1 MTNGYIYG
9 IIESWKR
16 GKPESQNSN
25 ERSDIMKK
33 LKIYKVYMED
43 ASSGSLYSTFVPAEN
58 EKKASEY
65 CSGNGEC
72 VTVKNADD
80 YKIHLETLA
89 ETLASNRW
97 GRAEIEIIT
106 RTLELAGVSQ

>member
-1 MTNGYIYG
+1 
-9 IIESWKR
+9 
-16 GKPESQNSN
+16 
-25 ERSDIMKK
+25 MKK

-43 ASSGSLYSTFVPAEN
+43 VTDGSLYSTFVPAEN
-58 EKKASEY
+58 EKEAIRY
-65 CSGNGEC
+65 CDGNGEC
-72 VTVKNADD
+72 VAVKDADD

-106 RTLELAGVSQ
+106 RTLELAGVSR